1 MGGTPTEELRPAQ
14 SGRKLRARIRENAML
29 RWLKSSHAAG
39 HRLGPLETQLLR
51 VLWQRGDAT
60 VRELMAEPAIHGAYT
75 TLMTTLDRLHKKGL
89 LDRAL
94 DGRAF
99 RYRPKLTEEEFNR
112 TTFAAGLAD
121 LLNSARDSAT
131 PLSFLVDSVTEHD
144 AKLLGELERLV
155 ERKRQELKKGRK
167 R

>member
-1 MGGTPTEELRPAQ
+1 
-14 SGRKLRARIRENAML
+14 ML

-60 VRELMAEPAIHGAYT
+60 VRELMAEPAICGAYT

-89 LDRAL
+89 LDRVL

-99 RYRPKLTEEEFNR
+99 RYSPTLTEEEYNR
-112 TTFAAGLAD
+112 SAFAAGLSE
-121 LLNSARDSAT
+121 LLHSARDAAA
-131 PLSFLVDSVTEHD
+131 PLSFLVDTVTQHD

-155 ERKRQELKKGRK
+155 DRKRQELKKGRK

>member
-1 MGGTPTEELRPAQ
+1 MPTEELRHAR
-14 SGRKLRARIRENAML
+14 SGRKLGPATQENAML
-29 RWLKSSHAAG
+29 RWLKSSQDAG

-60 VRELMAEPAIHGAYT
+60 VRELMTEPAIQGAYT

-89 LDRAL
+89 LDRVA

-99 RYRPKLTEEEFNR
+99 RYSPKLTEEEYNR
-112 TTFAAGLAD
+112 TTFAAGLAE
-121 LLNSARDSAT
+121 LLNSARDTAA
-131 PLSFLVDSVTEHD
+131 PLSFLVDTVTEHD